1 MPFERWPILLMAR
14 ELAIGGSERQLCELV
29 QGLDRSRFEPHVGCF
44 RASGF
49 RADELRAAGVPV
61 LELPV
66 RSFRSFS
73 AAVGAIHLGRYIQ
86 QCRIALVH
94 TFDYPL
100 NLFGVPVARA
110 FRAPVVV
117 SSQRAHRALYSGL
130 TRRLLRLTDTLVDAI
145 VVNSLSVRRQLIAE
159 DRVPQGRIQLCYN
172 GIDLERFQPGPRC
185 HPSALGSAAMV
196 IGSVCAL
203 RPEKGLPTLV
213 DAFAQLLPS
222 RPGLRLLLVGDGPVR
237 AQLEDQA
244 ARLGV
249 RHACHFEPATAD
261 VPSWLHAIDIFV
273 LPSLSEAL
281 SNSLMEAMAC
291 GCCAVVSCTGG
302 NPELVQHER
311 TGLLFPPG
319 DTAGLA
325 GCLDRLIADQGL
337 GKSLAAAGTSF
348 IRRNFSRQ
356 NSARRMAEIYASLID
371 RAAGGH

>member
-1 MPFERWPILLMAR
+1 MAR
-14 ELAIGGSERQLCELV
+14 ELAIGGSERQLCEIAL
-29 QGLDRSRFEPHVGCF
+29 GLDRSRFEPHVGCF

-61 LELPV
+61 LDLAI
-66 RSFRSFS
+66 RSYRSFS
-73 AAVGAIHLGRYIQ
+73 AAAGAVRLGRYIRRR
-86 QCRIALVH
+86 RIALVH

-110 FRAPVVV
+110 FRAPVVI
-117 SSQRAHRALYSGL
+117 SSQRAHRALYSSL
-130 TRRLLRLTDTLVDAI
+130 TRRLLRLTDSMVDAI
-145 VVNSLSVRRQLIAE
+145 VVNSLSVQLQLIAE
-159 DRVPQGRIQLCYN
+159 DRVPPERIQLCYN

-185 HPSALGSAAMV
+185 RPPALGSADLV
-196 IGSVCAL
+196 IGSVCAF

-213 DAFAQLLPS
+213 DAFARLLPS
-222 RPGLRLLLVGDGPVR
+222 HPGLRLLLVGDGPVR

-249 RHACHFEPATAD
+249 RQACHFELATAD
-261 VPSWLHAIDIFV
+261 VLSWLRAIDIFV

-291 GCCAVVSCTGG
+291 GCCAVASCTGG

-319 DTAGLA
+319 STAGL
-325 GCLDRLIADQGL
+325 GDCLARLIADRGFRE
-337 GKSLAAAGTSF
+337 SLATAGTSF
-348 IRRNFSRQ
+348 IRPNFSRQ
-356 NSARRMAEIYASLID
+356 NSARRMAEIYAFLID
-371 RAAGGH
+371 RAAAGH

>member
-1 MPFERWPILLMAR
+1 MAR
-14 ELAIGGSERQLCELV
+14 ELAIGGSERQLCEIA

-49 RADELRAAGVPV
+49 RADELRAAGVPL

-73 AAVGAIHLGRYIQ
+73 AAVGAIRLGRYIQ
-86 QCRIALVH
+86 RRRIALVH

-110 FRAPVVV
+110 YRAPVVI
-117 SSQRAHRALYSGL
+117 SSQRADRALYSSL
-130 TRRLLRLTDTLVDAI
+130 TRHLLRLTDAMVDAI

-159 DRVPQGRIQLCYN
+159 DRVPLERIQLCYN
-172 GIDLERFQPGPRC
+172 GIDLERFQTGPRC
-185 HPSALGSAAMV
+185 RPPALGSAAVV

-222 RPGLRLLLVGDGPVR
+222 HPGLRLLLVGDGPVR

-249 RHACHFEPATAD
+249 RQACHFEPATPD
-261 VPSWLHAIDIFV
+261 VPSWLRAIDIFV

-291 GCCAVVSCTGG
+291 GCCAVASCTGG
-302 NPELVQHER
+302 NPELVRHEH
-311 TGLLFPPG
+311 TGLVFPPG
-319 DTAGLA
+319 DTVGLA
-325 GCLDRLIADQGL
+325 GCLARLIADQGL
-337 GKSLAAAGTSF
+337 RKSLAAAGTSF
-348 IRRNFSRQ
+348 IQQNFSRQ
-356 NSARRMAEIYASLID
+356 SSARRMAEIYSSLID
-371 RAAGGH
+371 QTTRRRARRSLS